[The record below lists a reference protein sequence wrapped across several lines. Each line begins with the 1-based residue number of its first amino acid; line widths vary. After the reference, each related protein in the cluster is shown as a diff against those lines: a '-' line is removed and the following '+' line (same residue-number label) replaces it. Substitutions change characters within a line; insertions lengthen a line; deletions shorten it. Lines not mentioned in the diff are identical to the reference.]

1 MTLTIVPAP
10 SLSRRSARATAQ
22 GSRSLTALPMPVP
35 ATPGTTR
42 MRYGL
47 AAVDLHGRVADR
59 ALYDALGWRPGQT
72 LRLTVTDRSVVAAPD
87 AGGAVRIGATGHLR
101 LPAGL
106 RRRCGL
112 TTGDRVLLAA
122 DLGARVLVLH
132 PPAALDALLATHH
145 ASVLGETTS

>member
-10 SLSRRSARATAQ
+10 YPSPRSPR
-22 GSRSLTALPMPVP
+22 GVPDVPRSTTALPMPRP
-35 ATPGTTR
+35 AAPGNPR

-59 ALYDALGWRPGQT
+59 ALYDAMNWRPGQALT
-72 LRLTVTDRSVVAAPD
+72 LTTLQQSIVAVPD
-87 AGGAVRIGATGHLR
+87 THGAVRIGATGNLR

-112 TTGDRVLLAA
+112 RTGDRVLLAA

-145 ASVLGETTS
+145 ATVLGETTP

>member
-10 SLSRRSARATAQ
+10 FPSRRSSRIAPRAA
-22 GSRSLTALPMPVP
+22 GSIRPMPLPV
-35 ATPGTTR
+35 AAARGDTR
-42 MRYGL
+42 IRYGL
-47 AAVDLHGRVADR
+47 AAVDLHGRVADQALLR
-59 ALYDALGWRPGQT
+59 ALSWCSGQALT
-72 LRLTVTDRSVVAAPD
+72 LTMLDRSVVAVPD
-87 AGGAVRIGATGHLR
+87 PHGAVRIGATGHLR

-122 DLGARVLVLH
+122 DLLARLLVLH

-145 ASVLGETTS
+145 AIVLAETTP